1 MIIRRK
7 SPRTLTPDEPLR
19 HAEAHKRPVTR
30 RDFIAQGFL
39 TGAASVV
46 APAGLGLLLGSRS
59 AHALSPDILAQKI
72 ACGITGGAGKIPFIC
87 FDLAGGGNIAGSN
100 VLVGGAGGQQD
111 FLTTAAY
118 GKMGLPGNMTP
129 NSPNAGSA
137 TNNFVESRLGLL
149 FHADS
154 AHVRGILERTSPATQ
169 AFTNGAVIPALSNN
183 DTNTN
188 PHNPMYGIARIG
200 AKGELLTLIGSQAT
214 ASGGNSMAPLSM
226 VDPTLNPTVVTRA
239 SDVTGLVDTGV
250 LGQLFAKPADAVAVL
265 ESMSRI
271 STQKFASVTT
281 KLAADASVKAA
292 ANCNYVKSAYLA
304 ENFSNPGALN
314 PDLDPLLV
322 DQGSGRAGG
331 IFSQAEY
338 QADAEFRKT
347 AAVAK
352 MVVNGYAGAGTI
364 TLGGY
369 DYHGQGRST
378 GELRDL
384 RAGRCIGACL
394 EYAAR
399 MQKPLMV
406 YVFSDGAISASGQ
419 VDSSVDGRGK
429 FMWTSDNESVAA
441 TYFLVYNPK
450 GQPQLLAG
458 AGGLSAARHQQIGAY
473 TPDGSV
479 DAASSPAANNVLLL
493 VQTVLLNYLALHGS
507 QGQFGQLFPDQ
518 GLGGS
523 TQLDS
528 LTAFAPIVNGT
539 ISG

>member
-1 MIIRRK
+1 MIIRNK
-7 SPRTLTPDEPLR
+7 PPRALSPDEPLR
-19 HAEAHKRPVTR
+19 HQDAHRRPVSR

-39 TGAASVV
+39 TGAATVV
-46 APAGLGLLLGSRS
+46 APAGLGLLLNPGLAR
-59 AHALSPDILAQKI
+59 ALDPDILALKV

-87 FDLAGGGNIAGSN
+87 FDLAGGGNISGSN

-111 FLTTAAY
+111 FLSTAAY
-118 GKMGLPGNMTP
+118 AKMGLPGNMTP
-129 NSPNAGSA
+129 NAPNPARTPA
-137 TNNFVESRLGLL
+137 NFIENRLGLL
-149 FHADS
+149 FHSDS
-154 AHVRGILERTSPATQ
+154 AHVRGILERTAPTTQ

-200 AKGELLTLIGSQAT
+200 ARGELLTLIGSQAT
-214 ASGGNSMAPLSM
+214 TSGGNSMAPLSM
-226 VDPTLNPTVVTRA
+226 VDPTLTPTVVTQA

-250 LGQLFAKPADAVAVL
+250 LGKLFANSADAVSVL

-271 STQKFASVTT
+271 TGQKLANVTT
-281 KLAADASVKAA
+281 KLANDAAIKAA

-304 ENFSNPGALN
+304 ETFSNPAALN
-314 PDLDPLLV
+314 PDLDPLIV
-322 DQGSGRAGG
+322 DQSAARGGG

-338 QADAEFRKT
+338 QGDAEFRKT
-347 AAVAK
+347 AAVMK
-352 MVVNGYAGAGTI
+352 MVINGFAGAGTI

-369 DYHGQGRST
+369 DYHGQGRAT

-406 YVFSDGAISASGQ
+406 YVFSDGGVSANGQ
-419 VDSSVDGRGK
+419 IDATVDGRGK
-429 FMWTSDNESVAA
+429 FMWISDNESVAS

-450 GQPQLLAG
+450 GQAQLLNG
-458 AGGLSAARHQQIGAY
+458 GGGLPAARHQQIGAF
-473 TPDGSV
+473 TADGSV
-479 DAASSPAANNVLLL
+479 DTAASPPANNVLLL
-493 VQTVLLNYLALHGS
+493 VQTVLLNYLALHG
-507 QGQFGQLFPDQ
+507 QQALFQQLFPDQ
-518 GLGGS
+518 GLGAGS
-523 TQLDS
+523 ALDA

-539 ISG
+539 IG

>member
-7 SPRTLTPDEPLR
+7 SPRTLHVDEPVR
-19 HAEAHKRPVTR
+19 HEETHKRPVNR
-30 RDFIAQGFL
+30 RDFISQGFL
-39 TGAASVV
+39 SGAATVV
-46 APAGLGLLLGSRS
+46 GPAALGLLLNPQR
-59 AHALSPDILAQKI
+59 AQALSADILAQKI

-100 VLVGGAGGQQD
+100 VLVGGAGGQLD
-111 FLTTAAY
+111 FLSTAAY

-129 NSPNAGSA
+129 NSTNAARAS
-137 TNNFVESRLGLL
+137 NNFIENRLGLL
-149 FHADS
+149 FHSDS
-154 AHVRGILERTSPATQ
+154 AHVRGILERTSPGTQ
-169 AFTNGAVIPALSNN
+169 AFTNGVVIPALSNN

-188 PHNPMYGIARIG
+188 PHNPMYGIAKVG
-200 AKGELLTLIGSQAT
+200 AKGELLTLIGSQAST
-214 ASGGNSMAPLSM
+214 SGGNSMAPLSM
-226 VDPTLNPTVVTRA
+226 VNPSVTPTVVA
-239 SDVTGLVDTGV
+239 QAGDVTGLVDTGA
-250 LGQLFAKPADAVAVL
+250 LGKLFANPADAVAVL

-271 STQKFASVTT
+271 SGQKFNNVST
-281 KLAADASVKAA
+281 KLAADSSVKAA

-304 ENFSNPGALN
+304 ENFSNPAALN
-314 PDLDPLLV
+314 PNLDPLIV
-322 DQGSGRAGG
+322 DQTSSRGNG

-338 QADAEFRKT
+338 LADGEFRKT
-347 AAVAK
+347 AAVMK
-352 MVVNGYAGAGTI
+352 MVVNGYAGAGTV

-369 DYHGQGRST
+369 DYHGQGRAT

-406 YVFSDGAISASGQ
+406 YVFSDGGISAGGQ

-429 FMWTSDNESVAA
+429 FMWTSDNESVAT

-450 GQPQLLAG
+450 GQPQLLDG
-458 AGGLSAARHQQIGAY
+458 AGGLAAARHQQIGAF

-493 VQTVLLNYLALHGS
+493 VQTVLLNYMALHG
-507 QGQFGQLFPDQ
+507 QAAQFAQVFPDQ
-518 GLGGS
+518 ALGGGS
-523 TQLDS
+523 SLDA

-539 ISG
+539 IS

>member
-523 TQLDS
+523 SQLDS